1 MAAEW
6 PPKARHLKMLCWR
19 TLRWLRFTVQ
29 LSAQWPTL
37 SELTSYKEEGVRV
50 LARKRFQEE
59 LKEVAS

>member
-1 MAAEW
+1 
-6 PPKARHLKMLCWR
+6 MLCWR